1 MNTMYD
7 IYQVS
12 FVKSRLTSHADEDES
27 CIRTTREQDGTK
39 NTVNN
44 ANISTL
50 ENSMFK
56 KDSEHNLGFIFSERE
71 KNSPS
76 DWNKCELNF

>member
-1 MNTMYD
+1 MDAMYD

-27 CIRTTREQDGTK
+27 CICTTREQDVTI

-50 ENSMFK
+50 KNSVFK
-56 KDSEHNLGFIFSERE
+56 NDREHNLGFVLSERG

-76 DWNKCELNF
+76 D